1 MRWMNF
7 PKDAPPALPC
17 NSAFAQNWA
26 RIGSLINSVRE
37 IPREKLPVEP
47 KEQRPSK
54 LSGTRTVLK
63 RQLWKAVVTAPKVKI
78 VLFPEHGEA
87 LRSGYPG

>member
-1 MRWMNF
+1 MNF
-7 PKDAPPALPC
+7 LKDALPALPFK
-17 NSAFAQNWA
+17 SAFAQNWA
-26 RIGSLINSVRE
+26 RISLLINSVRE
-37 IPREKLPVEP
+37 IPQEKLPVEP

-78 VLFPEHGEA
+78 ALFPERGEA
-87 LRSGYPG
+87 LRSG